1 MTLIEL
7 LRDVPINHRTQWEIH
22 WKDECNPPG
31 HYAVSPVG
39 WLCHTAAD
47 KIEELH
53 AQLAEIK
60 LIIDSTHGDATDK
73 RACYTKRRK

>member
-39 WLCHTAAD
+39 WLCHTG
-47 KIEELH
+47 
-53 AQLAEIK
+53 Q
-60 LIIDSTHGDATDK
+60 
-73 RACYTKRRK
+73 